1 MDNEIKLADNLDSVA
16 EKTVRILQ
24 AGGVILAPFDT
35 VYGFIC
41 DPSDNIALEKIF
53 HLKARD
59 KNKTIGLAVSSL
71 SEIEKIAEVPNRAFI
86 EEKIPGKFTFIL
98 RSKDTSF
105 SAYCY
110 QAGTIG
116 VRVPDNELI
125 LKITEHFGPIAQ
137 TSANKSGLPNCLS
150 MQEIQAQFS
159 SKDLS
164 EIDLIVISDEILN
177 GTASEIWDM
186 TKGEPIQIER

>member
-1 MDNEIKLADNLDSVA
+1 MNNQIKLSDNLELVV
-16 EKTVRILQ
+16 EKAIKILNSH
-24 AGGVILAPFDT
+24 GIILIPFDT

-53 HLKARD
+53 RLKKRN

-71 SEIEKIAEVPNRAFI
+71 FEIEKIAEVPNRAFI

-98 RSKDTSF
+98 KSKNTNF
-105 SAYCY
+105 SPYCY
-110 QAGTIG
+110 QTGTVG
-116 VRVPDNELI
+116 VRVPDNELV
-125 LKITEHFGPIAQ
+125 LKIAEHFGPIAQ

-159 SKDLS
+159 KEELGA
-164 EIDLIVISDEILN
+164 IDLIVN
-177 GTASEIWDM
+177 GGDIKEGKPSEIWNI
-186 TKGEPIQIER
+186 TEKEPTLIER

>member
-1 MDNEIKLADNLDSVA
+1 MDNEIKLADNLESVA
-16 EKTVRILQ
+16 EKTVRILL

-41 DPSDNIALEKIF
+41 DPSNNIALEKIF
-53 HLKARD
+53 RLKARD
-59 KNKTIGLAVSSL
+59 NNKTIGLAVSSL

-98 RSKDTSF
+98 RSKNMSF

-110 QAGTIG
+110 QSGTVGI
-116 VRVPDNELI
+116 RVPDNELI
-125 LKITEHFGPIAQ
+125 LKIAEHFGPIAQ

-159 SKDLS
+159 KEELGAMDL
-164 EIDLIVISDEILN
+164 VIN
-177 GTASEIWDM
+177 GVDIKEGKPSEIWNI
-186 TKGEPIQIER
+186 TGKEPVLIER